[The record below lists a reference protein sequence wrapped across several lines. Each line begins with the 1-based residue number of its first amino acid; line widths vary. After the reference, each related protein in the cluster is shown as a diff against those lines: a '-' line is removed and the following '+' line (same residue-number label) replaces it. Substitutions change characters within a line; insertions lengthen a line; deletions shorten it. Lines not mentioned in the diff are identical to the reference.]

1 MKIRKIYI
9 LLFLCIAFIYSAL
22 FYALESKTFYIFYKN
37 YEQKYPFLPSLEF
50 IDRGFNEVN
59 LPKAMIKRGGV
70 QDINS
75 INLSLSYQDLT
86 TFRDYY
92 YNSINNEGYL
102 PDIGNDW
109 RKAKIN
115 FPNNDELRIKIKLHG
130 TSASPIKNSIGF
142 INSVKY
148 RIKNSLSN
156 TEEFPKKYID
166 ITKGGYAFKVKLRD
180 DEVYQGI
187 SRMNLL
193 APADDW
199 TIVGNALNKYMSS
212 IGIITTYGT
221 FYNIFANGSDI
232 GLYLG
237 IENISKSILER
248 NFQITNYAILKNV
261 DDWNKAWGPGHTSP
275 TEFNSGDIEQSG
287 EPLTQKIALYQ
298 LNRLF
303 QAMSD
308 SDYDTI
314 KTIIDIEYFAKVYA
328 GIILTGDAHP
338 LFGDNTRYI
347 YDFSTG
353 VFKVAYRLEGAP
365 NEVSGLNS
373 KELKQLKFKHYEPHK
388 LFVMLSS
395 QDWFIDATYNYL
407 EKIYSDTDKIVNL
420 INKEK
425 EIYKAIAAKS
435 RFPTNHHNYKYYDDL
450 KAVNSNLQ
458 LIETIATKRDSFNLY
473 QDSHT
478 SKPIFDFR
486 YAKVYFTVIKN
497 LDNEYTLKVLND
509 SLSEL
514 TLISVENCA
523 GKKYHFKEKLNIRPS
538 KYHKNS
544 GLIIN
549 TNDSDYK
556 IPFMCLKDAHIINN
570 KLKEK
575 IDSKHIYFNYSE
587 SFAILQESGIN
598 QLGLNFKKLID
609 AKSNSVTYS
618 LKKGSYFIKED
629 LILPKGAKL
638 ILDPGVNISLSDGI
652 SILVRG
658 DLYAKGTA
666 IDPIIIK
673 NLNALPYGTFA
684 VKGTTLNPSKVIV
697 ENFFLEG
704 GSESIID
711 GTYFSSQFSIHIG
724 DVMINKSVFSNSF
737 SDDGVNIKKGKVE
750 ITNSRFINNS
760 ADQIDLD
767 FVSGNVSN
775 NVFTYSKKND
785 EVSTDGL
792 DVSGSVLN
800 IMNNKF
806 TNMSDKGLSI
816 GEKSKVSIFNNSFK
830 NNNIGIA
837 LKDGSEACLKENSLT
852 KNVND
857 ISRYIK
863 KNMYLEP
870 VLYIDDQFFNKNINV
885 LNKCNIQNFIEN
897 TKEFLL

>member
-1 MKIRKIYI
+1 MAI
-9 LLFLCIAFIYSAL
+9 IYSGL
-22 FYALESKTFYIFYKN
+22 FYALESKPFYIFYDNLEK
-37 YEQKYPFLPSLEF
+37 KYSFLPPLEL
-50 IDRGFNEVN
+50 IDRGFNEIN

-75 INLSLSYQDLT
+75 INLSLSYKDLT

-115 FPNNDELRIKIKLHG
+115 FPNNDELRVKIKLHG
-130 TSASPIKNSIGF
+130 TSASPVKNSAGYTKRVIQL
-142 INSVKY
+142 
-148 RIKNSLSN
+148 IKNSLFDSV
-156 TEEFPKKYID
+156 EYPKKYID

-221 FYNIFANGSDI
+221 FYNVFANGSDI

-237 IENISKSILER
+237 VENISKSILER

-261 DDWNKAWGPGHTSP
+261 DDWNKAWGYAHISA
-275 TEFNSGDIEQSG
+275 TEYTSGDIEQSG
-287 EPLTQKIALYQ
+287 EPLTQRIALYQ

-308 SDYDTI
+308 SDYNTI

-328 GIILTGDAHP
+328 GIILTGNVHP
-338 LFGDNTRYI
+338 LYGDNAKYI

-353 VFKVAYRLEGAP
+353 VFKVAFRLEGPP
-365 NEVSGLNS
+365 NEVSVLNT
-373 KELKQLKFKHYEPHK
+373 KELKQLKFKNYKPHK
-388 LFVMLSS
+388 LVDMLSS
-395 QDWFIDATYNYL
+395 QDWFIDATYKYL
-407 EKIYSDTDKIVNL
+407 EKIYIDTDKIVNL

-450 KAVNSNLQ
+450 KAVNSNLS
-458 LIETIATKRDSFNLY
+458 LIETIANKRDSFNLY
-473 QDSHT
+473 EESHT
-478 SKPIFDFR
+478 FQPIFDFR
-486 YAKVYFTVIKN
+486 YAKVFFTVIKN
-497 LDNEYTLKVLND
+497 LDNEYILKVLND

-514 TLISVENCA
+514 TLISIENCA
-523 GKKYHFKEKLNIRPS
+523 GKKYHFKEKLNIKPS

-549 TNDSDYK
+549 TIDTNYK

-570 KLKEK
+570 KLKKK
-575 IDSKHIYFNYSE
+575 INSKHIYFNYSE

-598 QLGLNFKKLID
+598 QLGSNFKKLID
-609 AKSNSVTYS
+609 AKSNSITYS
-618 LKKGSYFIKED
+618 LQKGSYLIKED

-658 DLYAKGTA
+658 DLYAKGTE
-666 IDPIIIK
+666 IDPIVIK
-673 NLNALPYGTFA
+673 NLNTLPYGTFA

-711 GTYFSSQFSIHIG
+711 GTYFSGQFSIHIG
-724 DVMINKSVFSNSF
+724 DVIINKSVFSNSF

-750 ITNSRFINNS
+750 ITNSVFKNNS

-767 FVSGNVSN
+767 FVSGYLSN
-775 NVFTYSKKND
+775 NIFTYSIKSD
-785 EVSTDGL
+785 SVFTDGL
-792 DVSGSVLN
+792 DVSGSILD

-806 TNMSDKGLSI
+806 TNMTDKGLSI
-816 GEKSKVSIFNNSFK
+816 GEKSKVNIYNNSIK

-837 LKDGSEACLKENSLT
+837 LKDGSEGCIKENSLI
-852 KNVND
+852 KNTSDFSIYV
-857 ISRYIK
+857 K
-863 KNMYLEP
+863 KNMYSDP
-870 VLYIDDQFFNKNINV
+870 VLYVDNQFFNKNING
-885 LNKCNIQNFIEN
+885 LEKCNIQNFTQN
-897 TKEFLL
+897 VKDFFL